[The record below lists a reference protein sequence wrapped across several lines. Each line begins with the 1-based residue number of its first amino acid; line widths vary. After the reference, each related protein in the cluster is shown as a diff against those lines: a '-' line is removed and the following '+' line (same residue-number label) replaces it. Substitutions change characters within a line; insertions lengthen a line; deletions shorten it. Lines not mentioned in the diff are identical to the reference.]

1 MAPRPG
7 RPALR
12 AVAIVLPVCLP
23 QTFLPLT
30 ARSPESRGSL
40 GSGEGVGVFE
50 PGVPS
55 RFVKP
60 QKPGHMR
67 SVGGGPGQVSWGQL
81 RGVGHRP

>member
-7 RPALR
+7 RLALR

-40 GSGEGVGVFE
+40 GSGEGVGVVE

-55 RFVKP
+55 RFVKASEAWA
-60 QKPGHMR
+60 HA
-67 SVGGGPGQVSWGQL
+67 VSG
-81 RGVGHRP
+81 RGTRASLLGTA